1 MVSIKDIARQAGV
14 SPATVSRA
22 VNGKQCVCAKT
33 KEQILK
39 IVEKTGYVPNKA
51 ARAMVLRRSFTVG
64 IVIPWTFN
72 VFQRQLFPVVEEQ
85 LNLLGYETLFFFVKP
100 GAAGERECLNRLKSE
115 DLDGIVVF
123 HEIKDPQFYL
133 YLAGAKLPA
142 VSTLDISAAIS
153 VVQVD
158 DKRAAYDA
166 VRYLIGLGHRKI
178 GLICTS
184 QFSFGKRRA
193 EGYFLALEK
202 NNIPRDEKRVVFE
215 PYYSPEFGVKG
226 MRELLSRSQDFSAV
240 FAVTDELAIGTVRTL
255 KDAGFRIPED
265 VSVVGFDDTE
275 TAGYMVPRL
284 TTIRQPLREI
294 GKQTA
299 LILHN
304 LVEGGTTIKQILSYE
319 LIIREST
326 GEFREKN

>member
-14 SPATVSRA
+14 SASTVSRA
-22 VNGKQCVCAKT
+22 VNGKQCVCTKT

-51 ARAMVLRRSFTVG
+51 ARAMVLRRSFTIG

-72 VFQRQLFPVVEEQ
+72 VFQRQLFPIVEEQ
-85 LNLLGYETLFFFVKP
+85 LHLLGYQTLFFFVKP
-100 GAAGERECLNRLKSE
+100 GAAGERECLTRLKSE
-115 DLDGIVVF
+115 DLDGIVMF
-123 HEIKDPQFYL
+123 HELQEPQFYS
-133 YLAGAKLPA
+133 YLAEVKLPA
-142 VSTLDISAAIS
+142 VSTLDNSAAVS

-178 GLICTS
+178 DLLCTS
-184 QFSFGKRRA
+184 RFSFGSRRA

-202 NNIPRDEKRVVFE
+202 NNIPRDEKRIVFE
-215 PYYSPEFGVKG
+215 PYYSSEFGVKG
-226 MRELLSRSQDFSAV
+226 IRELLSRNPDFSAV
-240 FAVTDELAIGTVRTL
+240 FAVTDELAIGAVRAL
-255 KDAGFRIPED
+255 KDAGFGIPED

-275 TAGYMVPRL
+275 PSGYIVPRL
-284 TTIRQPLREI
+284 TTIRQPLQEM

-304 LVEGGTTIKQILSYE
+304 LVEGGAAVRQVLPYE
-319 LIIREST
+319 LVIREST
-326 GEFREKN
+326 GELREKN